1 MAMKTTELKPGAK
14 APEIKLETDSG
25 DVFQLSKHKG
35 KTVIVYFYPKAN
47 TPGCTT
53 EACEFRDHF
62 DQLEERDALVVGV
75 SPDRPQALA
84 NFKKKHNLPFPL
96 LADVDHSV
104 AEAYGVWK
112 EKSMYGKKYMGI
124 ERTTYVIGPDG
135 KIRNIYN
142 KVKPSGHAAQVL
154 ADLG

>member
-1 MAMKTTELKPGAK
+1 VSA
-14 APEIKLETDSG
+14 D
-25 DVFQLSKHKG
+25 DVQSHRKFADK
-35 KTVIVYFYPKAN
+35 Y
-47 TPGCTT
+47 
-53 EACEFRDHF
+53 E
-62 DQLEERDALVVGV
+62 
-75 SPDRPQALA
+75 
-84 NFKKKHNLPFPL
+84 LPFPL

-142 KVKPSGHAAQVL
+142 KVKPAGHAAQIL
-154 ADLG
+154 ADLSS